1 MANVIK
7 TQKIPVCF
15 LSNRIDGEI
24 SRSLGWTLFCTAEG
38 RETSRRQKQLSSG
51 PAGGQSAVCQCERR
65 RKQPE
70 KNQENY
76 LFLADFRGKKNSAK
90 RSKFKESKN
99 KKGQTFL
106 KHINPF
112 SDSSRSTADL

>member
-7 TQKIPVCF
+7 THKIPVCF

-38 RETSRRQKQLSSG
+38 RETSRHQKQLSSG
-51 PAGGQSAVCQCERR
+51 PASGQSAMCRCERWR
-65 RKQPE
+65 QQPE

-76 LFLADFRGKKNSAK
+76 LFLADLRGKKKTPQTVPRLKKVKTKNGK
-90 RSKFKESKN
+90 LFKTS
-99 KKGQTFL
+99 Q
-106 KHINPF
+106 PF
-112 SDSSRSTADL
+112 

>member
-7 TQKIPVCF
+7 THKIPVCF

-38 RETSRRQKQLSSG
+38 RETSRHQRQLSSG

-65 RKQPE
+65 RQQPE

-76 LFLADFRGKKNSAK
+76 LFLADFRGKKTLQTIPSLKKVKTKNGK
-90 RSKFKESKN
+90 LFKIY
-99 KKGQTFL
+99 Q
-106 KHINPF
+106 PF
-112 SDSSRSTADL
+112 

>member
-1 MANVIK
+1 MK
-7 TQKIPVCF
+7 THKIPACF

-38 RETSRRQKQLSSG
+38 RETSTHQKQLSSG
-51 PAGGQSAVCQCERR
+51 PAGGQSAVCRCERWR
-65 RKQPE
+65 QQPE

-76 LFLADFRGKKNSAK
+76 LFLADLRGKKKNSAN
-90 RSKFKESKN
+90 RSTFKESKN
-99 KKGQTFL
+99 KKTANFL

-112 SDSSRSTADL
+112 SDGSRSTAEL